1 MHYDVTRQ
9 SLCRGLSNK
18 KHKYTTLF
26 QDDFFFVE
34 GLQRE
39 KIESLT
45 KSESLSKSESLTKS
59 GSLTTTGA
67 RDSLWSQGIQLE
79 VADCLAESQCSVSRP
94 GKNACKIWI
103 ENIKIIGI

>member
-1 MHYDVTRQ
+1 M
-9 SLCRGLSNK
+9 
-18 KHKYTTLF
+18 
-26 QDDFFFVE
+26 E

-39 KIESLT
+39 KVESLA
-45 KSESLSKSESLTKS
+45 KSESL
-59 GSLTTTGA
+59 TTGA

-79 VADCLAESQCSVSRP
+79 VGDCLAESQCSVSRP